1 MRALLWTAILVVAA
15 AQGIASA
22 PTAAASPLAVE
33 MSAPADP
40 SSRPDGRTAR
50 LDAQEV
56 RPQASLNA
64 QSGRKPARSESQV
77 LSKNFPRPKPVQIY
91 WFFGGR

>member
-15 AQGIASA
+15 QGIALAS
-22 PTAAASPLAVE
+22 TAAASPIAVE
-33 MSAPADP
+33 MSAPADA
-40 SSRPDGRTAR
+40 SSRPDARAAR
-50 LDAQEV
+50 LDAREA
-56 RPQASLNA
+56 RPQSSLTA
-64 QSGRKPARSESQV
+64 QSERKPARSEAQV